1 MQYVIG
7 AKDYVSLQNN
17 QKKCPASVFGVTLRL
32 MKRLHIILLVFIAI
46 SIGLLVSFMGNLST
60 YETIASA
67 RQKEGKSVTII
78 AKLDNSQPIE
88 YNPVK
93 DPNYLSFHIQDTLG
107 NRAKVVYHYGKPYDM
122 EKAERIV
129 LKGKMNG
136 DVFEITQKDGIL
148 IKCPS
153 KYKDDPAAARKNLS
167 QTQ

>member
-1 MQYVIG
+1 
-7 AKDYVSLQNN
+7 
-17 QKKCPASVFGVTLRL
+17 
-32 MKRLHIILLVFIAI
+32 MKRSHIILLIIIAV

-67 RQKEGKSVTII
+67 RQKEGRPVTII
-78 AKLDNSQPIE
+78 AKLDNSIPME

-93 DPNYLSFHIQDTLG
+93 DPNYLSFYIQDTLG
-107 NRAKVVYHYGKPYDM
+107 GRSKVIYHFGKPYDM
-122 EKAERIV
+122 EKAERVV

-153 KYKDDPAAARKNLS
+153 KYKDDPEVAKKNLDK
-167 QTQ
+167 TE

>member
-1 MQYVIG
+1 
-7 AKDYVSLQNN
+7 
-17 QKKCPASVFGVTLRL
+17 
-32 MKRLHIILLVFIAI
+32 MKRTHIILLVFIAL

-67 RQKEGKSVTII
+67 RQKNGKSVTII
-78 AKLDNSQPIE
+78 ARLDNEKPME
-88 YNPVK
+88 YNPAS
-93 DPNYLSFHIQDTLG
+93 DPNYLSFYILDTLG
-107 NRAKVVYHYGKPYDM
+107 DRAKVIYHYGKPYDM

-153 KYKDDPAAARKNLS
+153 KYKDDPEAAKKNLN
-167 QTQ
+167 

>member
-1 MQYVIG
+1 MFTGKTNI
-7 AKDYVSLQNN
+7 KFTPE
-17 QKKCPASVFGVTLRL
+17 CVFRVTLRL
-32 MKRLHIILLVFIAI
+32 MKRLHIILLVFIAVA
-46 SIGLLVSFMGNLST
+46 IGLLVSFMGNLST

-78 AKLDNSQPIE
+78 AKLDYSQPIE

-107 NRAKVVYHYGKPYDM
+107 NHAKVVYHYGKPYDM

-136 DVFEITQKDGIL
+136 DVFEISQKDGIL

-153 KYKDDPAAARKNLS
+153 KYKDDPEVAKKNLS

>member
-1 MQYVIG
+1 
-7 AKDYVSLQNN
+7 
-17 QKKCPASVFGVTLRL
+17 
-32 MKRLHIILLVFIAI
+32 MKRTHIILLVFIAL

-67 RQKEGKSVTII
+67 KQQEGKKVTII
-78 AKLDNSQPIE
+78 AKLDNSMPME
-88 YNPVK
+88 YNAIR
-93 DPNYLSFHIQDTLG
+93 DPNYCSFYIVDTLG
-107 NRAKVVYHYGKPYDM
+107 SKAKVIYHYGKPYDM

-153 KYKDDPAAARKNLS
+153 KYKDDPEAAKKSLS
-167 QTQ
+167 KTQE